1 MSNGIALDDLP
12 AYVVSTFA
20 PMEHIRLNYAPMGR
34 RFRCW
39 HLDVNHVNDYKELA
53 TCGLLLAR
61 QCPNFDY
68 VALDKQHRELFR
80 EAMQKKIDEPGFG
93 QDAPRLEYLSRQQ

>member
-1 MSNGIALDDLP
+1 
-12 AYVVSTFA
+12 
-20 PMEHIRLNYAPMGR
+20 MEHIRLNYAPMGR

-39 HLDVNHVNDYKELA
+39 HLDVNHVNDYEELA

-68 VALDKQHRELFR
+68 AALDKQHRELFR
-80 EAMQKKIDEPGFG
+80 EAMQKKINEPGFG